1 MNQYNYMSKQT
12 SMHHRETI
20 SLPSELWQIIDS
32 YYHPY
37 QEQFRRCILQPLE
50 IWKRA
55 WWFWYHQQT
64 PVVQFVMD
72 YLFVEWGIIDDDDD
86 NVSSYRKTHWFP
98 TNLTVHVLPQKDK
111 TNIRL
116 TYDADEDS
124 NWTMFRGNVYNT
136 FQYHDTED
144 DDQRGSD
151 PSAYTTVYWNDE
163 YWLEHQH

>member
-1 MNQYNYMSKQT
+1 
-12 SMHHRETI
+12 MHDI
-20 SLPSELWQIIDS
+20 ILPNELWQIIDT

-64 PVVQFVMD
+64 PIVQFVMD
-72 YLFVEWGIIDDDDD
+72 YLFVEWGIIDDDETTKGRWSEGRMPST
-86 NVSSYRKTHWFP
+86 NTSEGCWFP
-98 TNLTVHVLPQKDK
+98 TNITVHVLPQEDK

-116 TYDADEDS
+116 TYNADEDS

-144 DDQRGSD
+144 DDQRGSE
-151 PSAYTTVYWNDE
+151 PSAYTTVHWNDE